1 MKEFIKA
8 ICGGS
13 LLVLYLVG
21 LWIIGSRVGVDL
33 LVLLWNAGMQWEA
46 IVAGVIIWDWL
57 ITAVLKITLGI
68 IKAIEKAGI

>member
-1 MKEFIKA
+1 MKEVIKFI
-8 ICGGS
+8 INV
-13 LLVLYLVG
+13 LLLGLYIVG
-21 LWIIGSRVGVDL
+21 LWVIGSRVGVDL
-33 LVLLWNAGMQWEA
+33 LVVLWNAGMQWEA

>member
-8 ICGGS
+8 ICGVS

-33 LVLLWNAGMQWEA
+33 LVVLWNAGMQWEA

-57 ITAVLKITLGI
+57 IGAILKITLGI